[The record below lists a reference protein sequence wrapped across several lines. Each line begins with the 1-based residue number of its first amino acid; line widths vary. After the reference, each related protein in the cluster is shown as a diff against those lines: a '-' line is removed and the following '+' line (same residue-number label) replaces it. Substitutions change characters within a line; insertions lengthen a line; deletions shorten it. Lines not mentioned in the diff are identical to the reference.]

1 MYTLQVQEVCRQGTG
16 DTGNARRRMKHTS
29 TGEMGGSTIYRGGDH
44 GESYGAPAGGL
55 IREACGTSGRGLSGT
70 GYNNCCRFV
79 DATAWPIL
87 LLAAIFFIYG
97 CTLLYSL
104 CRI

>member
-1 MYTLQVQEVCRQGTG
+1 
-16 DTGNARRRMKHTS
+16 MKHTS
-29 TGEMGGSTIYRGGDH
+29 TGEMGGSTLYRGGDH

-87 LLAAIFFIYG
+87 LLAAIFIIIIIYRLKCFFELISNDHKKFHVADTWPLG
-97 CTLLYSL
+97 HCQVN
-104 CRI
+104 I